1 MKMIVLGGTGAVGTA
16 LTRELIRQPAVAAI
30 TLLVRRK
37 HADREIAASPKVT
50 QEVVDV
56 FDPGSY
62 RHLLSGHELAFS
74 TLGMGQA
81 SKATQEEFE
90 RVDVECVRVFAE
102 ACKESGVSHFSSLG
116 SAGANR
122 NSRVFYLKVKGELE
136 QALIDLEFSRTSL
149 FRPSMIIT
157 PQNRYG
163 WTQWLM
169 LRFYPLFDPLM
180 VGGWAQFRSIRVEEL
195 GLAMARNALRRP
207 AAERPG
213 APGVEILTWRD
224 FARVNAGA
232 EQEGM
237 D

>member
-1 MKMIVLGGTGAVGTA
+1 MKAIVLGGTGAVGTA

-50 QEVVDV
+50 QAVVDV
-56 FDPGSY
+56 FDPDSY

-81 SKATQEEFE
+81 SKATKEEFE
-90 RVDVECVRVFAE
+90 RVDVECVRVFAN

-116 SAGANR
+116 AVGANR
-122 NSRVFYLKVKGELE
+122 NSRFFYLKVKGELE

-149 FRPSMIIT
+149 FRPAMIIT

-163 WTQWLM
+163 WTQGLV
-169 LRFYPLFDPLM
+169 LRFI
-180 VGGWAQFRSIRVEEL
+180 RCSIR
-195 GLAMARNALRRP
+195 
-207 AAERPG
+207 
-213 APGVEILTWRD
+213 
-224 FARVNAGA
+224 
-232 EQEGM
+232 
-237 D
+237 